1 MCDDLG
7 LVATGSRVE
16 GVAGVVWRRYLKT
29 AGIGV
34 AMEAGENQLVWFK
47 YLLRLLRVA
56 LLLSVWRAVYAG
68 KGEVGGLVVAE
79 VLTYTLVAEAFQ
91 AQLDARTMLDWN
103 VFQGTIGIRL
113 LRPVSI
119 FGDLTAEMVGTWF
132 WDFMRFSV
140 PLVAIAPLLGVD
152 PRPATLAAGML
163 FVPSLVLAVAVGA
176 AVDLLF
182 GCVTVW
188 MSASGAV
195 WVVRY
200 MRQGITTL
208 LSGAF
213 IPLSLMPWGIGRVVS
228 WLPFASMA
236 SAPLRIFI
244 GQDDPAP
251 LLLGQAAWAIA
262 LWCTLRIA
270 WRASVPKLVAFD
282 G

>member
-1 MCDDLG
+1 M
-7 LVATGSRVE
+7 
-16 GVAGVVWRRYLKT
+16 KT
-29 AGIGV
+29 AAIGV

-56 LLLSVWRAVYAG
+56 LLIAVWRAVYAG

-79 VLTYTLVAEAFQ
+79 VLTYTLVAEACQ

-113 LRPVSI
+113 LRPVGI
-119 FGDLTAEMVGTWF
+119 FGDLTAEMVGSWF
-132 WDFMRFSV
+132 WDFVRFSI
-140 PLVAIAPLLGVD
+140 PLLALAPLLGVD
-152 PRPATLAAGML
+152 PRPASVGAGLL
-163 FVPSLVLAVAVGA
+163 FVVSLVLAVAVGA

-182 GCVTVW
+182 GCITVW
-188 MSASGAV
+188 VSASGAV

-200 MRQGITTL
+200 MRSGITTL

-213 IPLSLMPWGIGRVVS
+213 IPLSLMPWGIGRAVG

-236 SAPLRIFI
+236 SAPLRVYI
-244 GQDDPAP
+244 GQDEPIP
-251 LLLGQAAWAIA
+251 LLLGQGAWAVA
-262 LWCTLRIA
+262 LWAGLRVA
-270 WRASVPKLVAFD
+270 WRVSVPRLVAFD